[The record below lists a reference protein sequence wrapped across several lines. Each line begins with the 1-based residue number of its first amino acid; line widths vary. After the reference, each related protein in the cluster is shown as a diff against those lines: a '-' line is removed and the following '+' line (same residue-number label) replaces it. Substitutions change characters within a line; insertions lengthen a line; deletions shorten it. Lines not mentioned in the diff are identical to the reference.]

1 MSVVRP
7 NRTKE
12 KLREDRHA
20 VGAII
25 GAPCAEMVEVA
36 ALAGFDFITID
47 AEHEPLDDGEI
58 VELIRSAEACD
69 ITPIVRVAYDADRL
83 LRLLDASVQGLHIPQ
98 CSSLEDMRRV
108 ATSARFH
115 PQGARTFYRLGRGG
129 NFSRGLDDQEWARQ
143 ANEQLLVIAMVED
156 ARALAHLDDMLEVP
170 GIDVI
175 HIGPKDIWQSMGM
188 PAAEEVEKVVARIA
202 AAVRAHGRKLSL
214 QLRAI
219 DDIQPQIDRCVALGA
234 DMLSI
239 PLTGLLLRQSEA
251 FVAQVAVA
259 TT

>member
-1 MSVVRP
+1 M
-7 NRTKE
+7 
-12 KLREDRHA
+12 
-20 VGAII
+20 I
-25 GAPCAEMVEVA
+25 
-36 ALAGFDFITID
+36 
-47 AEHEPLDDGEI
+47 
-58 VELIRSAEACD
+58 
-69 ITPIVRVAYDADRL
+69 
-83 LRLLDASVQGLHIPQ
+83 
-98 CSSLEDMRRV
+98 
-108 ATSARFH
+108 
-115 PQGARTFYRLGRGG
+115 
-129 NFSRGLDDQEWARQ
+129 
-143 ANEQLLVIAMVED
+143 ED

-214 QLRAI
+214 QLRAV